1 MDAGAAPETAA
12 SPVQSNLMSIDPPV
26 VNETLET
33 GAPEPP
39 RPVRDPAW
47 SLWDVFLVVVVF
59 VIAFAVS
66 LLLAAVVLRLVPSYE
81 SLKMGQALT
90 RQPLFF
96 VPVQALAYLLT
107 FLFAKMLITLRA
119 QQHFGIA
126 IHWAPQHGANA
137 CGFLFAGAML
147 SLLILLASSILP
159 IPKGLPIE
167 QSYRT
172 PLAAW
177 MMLAFGILLA
187 PLVEEIF
194 FRGILF
200 PVLARDLGVVAGI
213 VLTALA
219 FAYLHQGQLA
229 GAWAP
234 LVLLFIVGVMFTT
247 VRHRTG
253 SVAASWLM
261 HVGYNGM
268 LFGTMLWMTDGFRH
282 LERLAQ

>member
-1 MDAGAAPETAA
+1 
-12 SPVQSNLMSIDPPV
+12 MSTEPPIL
-26 VNETLET
+26 LEVP
-33 GAPEPP
+33 PEPP
-39 RPVRDPAW
+39 PKRREPPW
-47 SLWDVFLVVVVF
+47 GLWDVFLVVVVF
-59 VIAFAVS
+59 TVVLVLCYVAVA
-66 LLLAAVVLRLVPSYE
+66 LLLRSAPGFRDLPMSQELA
-81 SLKMGQALT
+81 

-96 VPVQALAYLLT
+96 VPVQAVSYLLA

-119 QQHFGIA
+119 QEHFGIA
-126 IHWAPQHGANA
+126 IRWIPQRGSAAIGYLLSGA
-137 CGFLFAGAML
+137 LV
-147 SLLILLASSILP
+147 SLLMQLISAVLP
-159 IPKGLPIE
+159 IPKGLPID
-167 QSYRT
+167 QYFRT

-177 MMLAFGILLA
+177 VMLAFGILLA

-213 VLTALA
+213 IVTAIA

-234 LVLLFIVGVMFTT
+234 LLLLFIVGAVFTT

-253 SVAASWLM
+253 SVASSWLM
-261 HVGYNGM
+261 HVGYNSM
-268 LFGTMLWMTDGFRH
+268 LFGTMLWITHGFQH